1 LVFDVSTFCSIK
13 KGAHGTF
20 KDVEENVIPRVKSL
34 GFDVLY
40 IPPIHPI
47 GHQFRKGKNN
57 STTCEPGEPG
67 VPYGIGSDLGGH
79 TAILPELGTLDD
91 LKHLIQTCQ
100 DNGIELAMDLAIQCS
115 PDHPYTK
122 EHPEWFKVR
131 PDGTIQYAENPPK
144 KYQDI
149 YPINFESENWEELW
163 DELKNVIMTWAEW
176 GIRLIRVDNPHT
188 KSFNF
193 WEWVI
198 AEVQAVY
205 PDMIFLAEAFTKP
218 KVMAQLAKLGYAQ
231 SYTYYTWRNNKAEL
245 TEYMMELTHTEQK
258 YYMRPNFWPNTHD
271 ILPWCLQGGLE
282 PMFITRYFMA
292 LRFRQTMVFLDLYL
306 KA

>member
-1 LVFDVSTFCSIK
+1 
-13 KGAHGTF
+13 
-20 KDVEENVIPRVKSL
+20 
-34 GFDVLY
+34 
-40 IPPIHPI
+40 
-47 GHQFRKGKNN
+47 
-57 STTCEPGEPG
+57 
-67 VPYGIGSDLGGH
+67 
-79 TAILPELGTLDD
+79 
-91 LKHLIQTCQ
+91 
-100 DNGIELAMDLAIQCS
+100 
-115 PDHPYTK
+115 
-122 EHPEWFKVR
+122 
-131 PDGTIQYAENPPK
+131 
-144 KYQDI
+144 
-149 YPINFESENWEELW
+149 
-163 DELKNVIMTWAEW
+163 MTWAEW

-292 LRFRQTMVFLDLYL
+292 ATLSANYGILDLYL

>member
-1 LVFDVSTFCSIK
+1 
-13 KGAHGTF
+13 
-20 KDVEENVIPRVKSL
+20 
-34 GFDVLY
+34 
-40 IPPIHPI
+40 
-47 GHQFRKGKNN
+47 
-57 STTCEPGEPG
+57 
-67 VPYGIGSDLGGH
+67 
-79 TAILPELGTLDD
+79 
-91 LKHLIQTCQ
+91 
-100 DNGIELAMDLAIQCS
+100 
-115 PDHPYTK
+115 
-122 EHPEWFKVR
+122 
-131 PDGTIQYAENPPK
+131 
-144 KYQDI
+144 
-149 YPINFESENWEELW
+149 
-163 DELKNVIMTWAEW
+163 MTWAEW

-292 LRFRQTMVFLDLYL
+292 ATLSANYGIFGPVFESMNNEANPGKEEYRNSEKYEIKHWDWSFENKLTQIIRLTNQARVENSALQRTNNITFCQIENDQVLAYL
-306 KA
+306 KTHANGNRILCVVNLDPYNRQGGVVRVPLSQIHKHQDQEYIVHDLLTGAKYHWKGEYNFVDLDPHIMPMHLFRIEDI

>member
-1 LVFDVSTFCSIK
+1 
-13 KGAHGTF
+13 
-20 KDVEENVIPRVKSL
+20 
-34 GFDVLY
+34 
-40 IPPIHPI
+40 
-47 GHQFRKGKNN
+47 
-57 STTCEPGEPG
+57 
-67 VPYGIGSDLGGH
+67 
-79 TAILPELGTLDD
+79 
-91 LKHLIQTCQ
+91 
-100 DNGIELAMDLAIQCS
+100 
-115 PDHPYTK
+115 
-122 EHPEWFKVR
+122 
-131 PDGTIQYAENPPK
+131 
-144 KYQDI
+144 
-149 YPINFESENWEELW
+149 
-163 DELKNVIMTWAEW
+163 MTWAEW

-292 LRFRQTMVFLDLYL
+292 ATLSANYGIFGPVFESMNNEANPGKEEYRNSEKYEIKHWDWSFENKLTQIIRLTNQARVENSALQRTNNITFCQIENDQVL
-306 KA
+306 AI